1 MPAVPSTTV
10 PPGSAPGGAPSST
23 SATLGRKRRRLVL
36 GLVVCAVVLLAA
48 ALLSLMV
55 GSHALSPSAVLGALR
70 HYDPHDEASLIV
82 VDKRLPRTLV
92 GVLAGLALGLAGTV
106 MQGLTRN
113 PLADPGLLGVN
124 AGASLAVVL
133 AIAVAGVSSTAA
145 YVPFAFVGAAVAS
158 VVVYTVGSLGREGA
172 TPVKLALAGAAVS
185 AALTSL
191 VTAVVLTSNEALDQ
205 LRFWQVGAL
214 AGRGFDVVREV
225 LPPIAVGAVVALAL
239 GRSLNGLA
247 LGDDVAR
254 ALGQRVG
261 IVRAASAVAVVLL
274 CGAATAAAGPIAF
287 VGLIVPH
294 AARRLVGHD
303 YRWILAFSALLAPTL
318 LLLCDVI
325 GRVVA
330 YPGEL
335 EVGIVTAV
343 VGAPLFIALVRRGG
357 AAGL

>member
-1 MPAVPSTTV
+1 VPTPSTTA
-10 PPGSAPGGAPSST
+10 PPGSAPGGAPSSAASLT
-23 SATLGRKRRRLVL
+23 ARRRRLVL
-36 GLVVCAVVLLAA
+36 GLLVCAVLLLAA
-48 ALLSLMV
+48 VLASLMV
-55 GSHALSPSAVLGALR
+55 GSNALSPSAVLGALR

-133 AIAVAGVSSTAA
+133 AISVAGISSTAG
-145 YVPFAFVGAAVAS
+145 YVPFAFLGAALAS
-158 VVVYTVGSLGREGA
+158 VVVYTIGSLGREGA

-191 VTAVVLTSNEALDQ
+191 VTAVLLTSNEALDQ

-214 AGRGFDVVREV
+214 AGRGYDVVWQV
-225 LPPIAVGAVVALAL
+225 LPPVAAGAVVALAL

-254 ALGQRVG
+254 ALGQHVG
-261 IVRAASAVAVVLL
+261 RVRAASAVAVVLL

-287 VGLIVPH
+287 VGLVVPH

-303 YRWILAFSALLAPTL
+303 YRWILAFSALIAPTL
-318 LLLCDVI
+318 LLVCDVI

-343 VGAPLFIALVRRGG
+343 VGAPVFIALVRRRGTV
-357 AAGL
+357 GL